1 MDLKLLI
8 VNFQITIVL
17 VMQLASQRAFTKVSQ
32 KEPIKLEPIRR
43 VNQIT
48 LVMDFSQ
55 KLLVIDFSQKDLFT
69 VNQFLVAIT
78 IQVII
83 LRFPIMVVMFQKLQ
97 AIHIN
102 FIIEDLNFQVD

>member
-1 MDLKLLI
+1 
-8 VNFQITIVL
+8 
-17 VMQLASQRAFTKVSQ
+17 MQLASRMAFTEVSQ
-32 KEPIKLEPIRR
+32 KEQVKLGI
-43 VNQIT
+43 NQIT

-69 VNQFLVAIT
+69 VNQCLVANT

-83 LRFPIMVVMFQKLQ
+83 LRFPIMVVMFQKIQ